1 MSLVMNRR
9 HVLAALGA
17 AAAALPVSRLFAQQ
31 AAAPH
36 RIDVHHHFTP
46 PGYFQESAADRARRG
61 LSGTPPA
68 VQNWSPQRSV
78 EEMDKNGIA
87 TSMMS
92 IATGGIWFGDRAQ
105 TQRLARQTNEFGT
118 KMIGD
123 HKGRFGLFAVLP
135 LPNVDDSLKEIEYAL
150 DTLKAD
156 GFGLL
161 TSYDTTWAGDPK
173 FAPVFEEPN
182 RRKAVVYFHL
192 SAPECCQNLIPY
204 VPQPTVEYPH
214 DTTRAILSFL
224 FNGGF
229 RKYRDIKFIWS
240 HAGGSMPILAGRISN
255 SARNIPNARENI
267 PDGAIAEFQRLYYDT
282 ANSGS
287 KPTMAALMALV
298 PTTQILF
305 GTDYPWVP
313 AAATVN
319 PLNANGFPPEV
330 MRAIDRE
337 NALALLPRLR
347 AA

>member
-1 MSLVMNRR
+1 MSLEFDRR
-9 HVLAALGA
+9 HVLAAMAA
-17 AAAALPVSRLFAQQ
+17 AAAALPATRLFAQQ
-31 AAAPH
+31 SQPPH

-46 PGYFQESAADRARRG
+46 PNYFEESKLDRDRRG

-68 VQNWSPQRSV
+68 VANWSPQRSV

-87 TSMMS
+87 TSIMS

-105 TQRLARQTNEFGT
+105 TQRLARQTNEYGAR
-118 KMIGD
+118 MMSD

-135 LPNVDDSLKEIEYAL
+135 LPNIEDSLKEIAYAL

-173 FAPVFEEPN
+173 FAPVFEELN
-182 RRKAVVYFHL
+182 RRRAVVYFHPA
-192 SAPECCQNLIPY
+192 APECCQNLIPY
-204 VPQPTVEYPH
+204 VAQPTVEYPH

-224 FNGGF
+224 YNGGF

-240 HAGGSMPILAGRISN
+240 HAGGTMPILAGRIS
-255 SARNIPNARENI
+255 SSSRNIPNSREHM
-267 PDGAIAEFQRLYYDT
+267 PDGAVAEFQRLYYDT
-282 ANSGS
+282 ANSGT

-298 PTTQILF
+298 PTSQILF

-337 NALALLPRLR
+337 NALALLPRLK